1 MEASIRK
8 TFAINIFLWYKV
20 YHSSFTI
27 HHSPFIIHH
36 SSFIIHHS
44 PFIIPMQEIPSI
56 QLLPSLVANQIAAG
70 EVIERPASVI
80 KELLENSLD
89 AKADT
94 IEIAIEQGGIS
105 FMRVRD
111 NGFGIRQEELALA
124 LSRHST
130 SKIKTLDD
138 LDQIYSLGF
147 RGEALASIASI
158 ARLTLSS
165 RFHTEEVGHCIR
177 FEGPEKL
184 SALEPVARPIGTTLE
199 VRDIFYNTPAR
210 RKFLRA
216 ERTEFNHVQET
227 IKRLALSRFDVSFKL
242 THNRKTLIALKVA
255 STEEAQLQR
264 VGTLCGPEFAQQT
277 LSVNEELDD
286 LQLFGWITQPTYSRS
301 QPDMQYFFVNG
312 RIIRDKLMNHAIRQ
326 AYEDVLYS
334 GRHPSYVLYLTIE
347 PSEVDVNVHPTK
359 HEVRFAQGESV
370 HSFLVTALQKRLALT
385 SPRHTIAS
393 PSQKSLDSVSAQSV
407 FVKDSFEASSSKST
421 SRASF
426 DSYLRFQKLEHPSA
440 QAIRETTK
448 IYQALQASPS
458 QELES
463 IELTKDSSSDQARFL
478 PPSIP
483 PAGGEA
489 LLEGGRNL
497 STDSSSEQA
506 GFLPPAGLGG
516 GRNLSKETT
525 SPIPPLGYALAQLHG
540 VYILAE
546 NEAGLILVDMHAAH
560 ERITY
565 ERLKADWQTKQ
576 LSAQKLL
583 VPVNVSV
590 SEREAE
596 LAEQQLN
603 FFHQLG
609 FEISRFGPEMLIVRQ
624 VPAILSKANV
634 PRLVRDVLADLLRF
648 GVSSRLQERIQD
660 ILGTLACHTSVRA
673 NRQLTLTEMN
683 ALLREMENTE
693 RSNQCNHGRPTWTQ
707 LNLKDLNSLF
717 LRGR

>member
-1 MEASIRK
+1 
-8 TFAINIFLWYKV
+8 
-20 YHSSFTI
+20 
-27 HHSPFIIHH
+27 
-36 SSFIIHHS
+36 
-44 PFIIPMQEIPSI
+44 MQEIPSI
-56 QLLPSLVANQIAAG
+56 QLLPSLIANQIAAG

-111 NGFGIRQEELALA
+111 NGFGIRQDELALA

-130 SKIKTLDD
+130 SKIRTFDD
-138 LDQIYSLGF
+138 LDHINSLGF

-165 RFHTEEVGHCIR
+165 RFYQEELGHCIR
-177 FEGPEKL
+177 FEGQEKL

-199 VRDIFYNTPAR
+199 IRDIFYNTPAR

-216 ERTEFNHVQET
+216 ERTEFNHLQET

-242 THNRKTLIALKVA
+242 THNRKTLMALKVA
-255 STEEAQLQR
+255 STEAEQLQR
-264 VGTLCGPEFAQQT
+264 VGTLCGPEFAQHI
-277 LSVNEELDD
+277 LSVNEESDEM
-286 LQLFGWITQPTYSRS
+286 QLFGWITQPTYSRS

-334 GRHPSYVLYLTIE
+334 GRHPSYVLYLTID

-359 HEVRFAQGESV
+359 HEVRFAQSEPV
-370 HSFLVTALQKRLALT
+370 HSFLVNALQKCLALT
-385 SPRHTIAS
+385 SPNHTTPS
-393 PSQKSLDSVSAQSV
+393 PSQKSLDSLSAQPA
-407 FVKDSFEASSSKST
+407 FARDSFEAQSPKST
-421 SRASF
+421 VSREPF
-426 DSYLRFQKLEHPSA
+426 DSHFSSRLERDILKNTNTKLTPPFQRMEHPSA

-458 QELES
+458 QEPGSVEP
-463 IELTKDSSSDQARFL
+463 TKVVGFL

-483 PAGGEA
+483 PAGREA
-489 LLEGGRNL
+489 LSEQGGRNEVNV
-497 STDSSSEQA
+497 SYGDA
-506 GFLPPAGLGG
+506 PPPSGRGLGG
-516 GRNLSKETT
+516 GRNLESTTSSKETT

-546 NEAGLILVDMHAAH
+546 NATGLILVDMHAAH

-565 ERLKADWQTKQ
+565 ERLKTDWQTKK
-576 LSAQKLL
+576 LDAQKLL

-596 LAEQQLN
+596 LAEQHLN
-603 FFHQLG
+603 FFNQLG

-624 VPAILSKANV
+624 VPALLAKANI

-660 ILGTLACHTSVRA
+660 ILATLACHTSVRA

-707 LNLKDLNSLF
+707 LDMKDLNSLF